1 MAPTRMPR
9 SRSKAD
15 NLSARALLPTSTG
28 WIGVGLAISVR
39 PICAAPARKR
49 ATSRFSWSLRQPSL
63 RSSSRLFSVAQATAG
78 GWLVV

>member
-39 PICAAPARKR
+39 PICAAPAKARDQSVQLVS
-49 ATSRFSWSLRQPSL
+49 APALAAQQL
-63 RSSSRLFSVAQATAG
+63 QAFSVAQATAG